1 MASCWKV
8 LKKLKTLEK
17 TSKKSENEVAVV
29 LDTKQS
35 SKYKK

>member
-29 LDTKQS
+29 LETKQS